1 MELRG
6 QLQAFAIFALPN
18 RIECRQEMF
27 AKSCCCLVGTCLK
40 HVAPNCLIFDCS
52 LTWPWYSIMEITT
65 ALMMMVREW
74 VWLGKL
80 TMKENKESHFASLPI
95 KRQVVGW
102 LLQLSIGKY
111 HLRKGR
117 KQDFFKIYFWDV
129 WQSGLIFFELLW
141 QKSFTTFVFL
151 QFAIGMVIVTIE
163 RLLEA
168 LCKCIQ
174 AQNRG
179 QYYNVTKPPYAT
191 VFMMMMNKEALPIYW
206 HATRR

>member
-1 MELRG
+1 ME
-6 QLQAFAIFALPN
+6 
-18 RIECRQEMF
+18 
-27 AKSCCCLVGTCLK
+27 V
-40 HVAPNCLIFDCS
+40 
-52 LTWPWYSIMEITT
+52 TT

-111 HLRKGR
+111 HLWWGR
-117 KQDFFKIYFWDV
+117 KQDWPKVLVNCESIFLEIFLRCKG
-129 WQSGLIFFELLW
+129 QCGLIFFELLW